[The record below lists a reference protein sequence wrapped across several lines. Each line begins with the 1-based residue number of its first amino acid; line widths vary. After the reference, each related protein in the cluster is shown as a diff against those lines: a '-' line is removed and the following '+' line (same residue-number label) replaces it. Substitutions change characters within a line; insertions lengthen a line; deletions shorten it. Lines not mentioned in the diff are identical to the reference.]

1 MESSD
6 RIEITSI
13 ESIVKTLLYVSG
25 SSGTGTVN
33 PVINGQTPSSV
44 RRDREKNYELARPCG
59 HEIPTDRDQVAVC
72 GVDAVLKNLP
82 DAKIQASAAGNLRC
96 QRQCYRLRLKA
107 GGREEKRR
115 YSKPQSFGRQ
125 GNGREHGQEQNGNK

>member
-1 MESSD
+1 M
-6 RIEITSI
+6 
-13 ESIVKTLLYVSG
+13 
-25 SSGTGTVN
+25 N
-33 PVINGQTPSSV
+33 PVINGHTPSSV